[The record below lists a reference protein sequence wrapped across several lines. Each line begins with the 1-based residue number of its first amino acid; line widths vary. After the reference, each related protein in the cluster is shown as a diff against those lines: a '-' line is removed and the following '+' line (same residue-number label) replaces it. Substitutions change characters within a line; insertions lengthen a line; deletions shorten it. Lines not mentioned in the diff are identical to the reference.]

1 MSAYSFLEAI
11 INFTII
17 VFVFWTTFQIY
28 LFIIFFAGFFGIK
41 LILFDYDFILSD
53 MIFTGFNGL
62 LFIAG
67 IYLSFV
73 TMLLLWIFIFW
84 MIIII
89 FVPYFIIIPIPFI
102 PFFIPIPLKNPMLEF
117 IPPFKILTDRGI
129 LPLMRKIIFTNILSE
144 MTLKSKFGNTFK
156 DIFTFLFDEIKVIL
170 NDFFGNI
177 NFEPELNKP
186 NEKQN
191 ISKGIQD
198 DTYKIDTIDT
208 NNENID
214 DYKKET
220 DKYEKANELIN
231 EELEICLKTK
241 QQFTTPDMSSVES
254 AYTGV
259 KNLQSYSECYAKS
272 IKSYI
277 ENKM

>member
-144 MTLKSKFGNTFK
+144 MT
-156 DIFTFLFDEIKVIL
+156 
-170 NDFFGNI
+170 
-177 NFEPELNKP
+177 
-186 NEKQN
+186 
-191 ISKGIQD
+191 
-198 DTYKIDTIDT
+198 
-208 NNENID
+208 
-214 DYKKET
+214 
-220 DKYEKANELIN
+220 
-231 EELEICLKTK
+231 
-241 QQFTTPDMSSVES
+241 
-254 AYTGV
+254 
-259 KNLQSYSECYAKS
+259 
-272 IKSYI
+272 
-277 ENKM
+277 